1 MLARL
6 LAEKEQTEDLL
17 SLVKESRTILLS
29 DVELTLTR
37 YGQYLALCTLY
48 EKAGEEGKLIGTWSK

>member
-17 SLVKESRTILLS
+17 SLVKESRAILLS
-29 DVELTLTR
+29 DLESTLTR

-48 EKAGEEGKLIGTWSK
+48 DKAGEEEKLIETWSR